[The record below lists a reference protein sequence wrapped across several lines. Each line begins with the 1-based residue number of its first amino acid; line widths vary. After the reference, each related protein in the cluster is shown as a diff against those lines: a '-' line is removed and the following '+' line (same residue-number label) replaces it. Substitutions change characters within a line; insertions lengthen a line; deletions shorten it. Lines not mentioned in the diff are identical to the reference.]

1 MNFSKNDKTVI
12 VNTKLKTYD
21 DVVEETSEQQKFAFS
36 HPGSVLFDV
45 FIEPLGLTHTEVAEA
60 LDVSTSS
67 LSRIITGSSGISSDM
82 AVRISHVFGGSPE
95 AWASLQSQYDI
106 EKSKAKVDVSQL
118 RVLNPVSTT
127 TADEQESINF
137 EPCNRFSVLIYE
149 SFNTNDARLNEYNY
163 YTARNDLHTFE
174 ERLAHV
180 CEVFNVDEANVYGI
194 TLCPNEELSG
204 EETHEYAITMRDG
217 TSFIHGVCYLF
228 DFKSSLDEYMKE
240 ELSFMN
246 PDIELDD
253 IVSIERVL

>member
-1 MNFSKNDKTVI
+1 MNFSKNDKVVI
-12 VNTKLKTYD
+12 VNTKLKTAGCHG
-21 DVVEETSEQQKFAFS
+21 VVVKEASEQKFAS
-36 HPGSVLFDV
+36 YENSVV
-45 FIEPLGLTHTEVAEA
+45 
-60 LDVSTSS
+60 
-67 LSRIITGSSGISSDM
+67 
-82 AVRISHVFGGSPE
+82 VRIDIPNEKPKYVNLHQNNLKHV
-95 AWASLQSQYDI
+95 Q
-106 EKSKAKVDVSQL
+106 
-118 RVLNPVSTT
+118 
-127 TADEQESINF
+127 ADAADANEQESIKF

-149 SFNTNDARLNEYNY
+149 SFNTVGARLNEYNY

-217 TSFIHGVCYLF
+217 TRFIHGVCYLF

-240 ELSFMN
+240 DISFVN
-246 PDIELDD
+246 PTIEVND